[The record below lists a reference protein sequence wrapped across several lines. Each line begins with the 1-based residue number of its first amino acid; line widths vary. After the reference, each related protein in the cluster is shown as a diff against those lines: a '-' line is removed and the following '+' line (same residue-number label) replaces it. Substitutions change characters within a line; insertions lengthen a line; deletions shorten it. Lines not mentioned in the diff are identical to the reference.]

1 MKNPF
6 KNISPEVKGALLVS
20 SLSLLLFSSLAGFG
34 ILVSRSNQDEPVAIS
49 PSSSISIYNSSS
61 SSSSTISQIE
71 KEVFKIEKPF
81 KEDCSYLHY
90 FFDISYD
97 IDDPKLSKALLEYE
111 GCTHQ
116 SRGVDFI
123 FGQDEEFMVYNS
135 YPGIVK
141 AIVRNDRV
149 FENIIKIESNDG
161 LTFIYAGIKDI
172 EVKVNQEVKSMET
185 IGTSGPTS
193 FSEKYNN
200 SLHFEI
206 MKDGKYINPEKA
218 FGKQS
223 EEL

>member
-49 PSSSISIYNSSS
+49 PSSSISIDNSSS

-97 IDDPKLSKALLEYE
+97 IDDSKLSKALLEYE
-111 GCTHQ
+111 GCTH
-116 SRGVDFI
+116 
-123 FGQDEEFMVYNS
+123 
-135 YPGIVK
+135 
-141 AIVRNDRV
+141 
-149 FENIIKIESNDG
+149 
-161 LTFIYAGIKDI
+161 
-172 EVKVNQEVKSMET
+172 
-185 IGTSGPTS
+185 
-193 FSEKYNN
+193 
-200 SLHFEI
+200 
-206 MKDGKYINPEKA
+206 
-218 FGKQS
+218 
-223 EEL
+223 